1 MSDINEPEQLPKLAI
16 IFGGDG
22 YIGRNLIKSLISKSI
37 FDAFYVFDIK
47 KSKESQINY
56 DKANVFYI
64 NGDVRNKITIAINKL
79 DTSNSWIFN
88 FAAIHREPGH
98 KYQEYFDTNIPGA
111 KNINSFAEQ
120 KGIDNILF
128 TSSIA
133 PYGKSL
139 HERTEQSNLYPQTAY
154 GISKALAEKIHEKWL
169 EKSSIRKL
177 IIVRPSVIFG
187 PKDPGNVYRM
197 IKSLKKGTF
206 VLPDGGKVIKG
217 YGYIYGLIESMIFT
231 IGQNKRHIIYNYAEN
246 PLVPLNEMV
255 AITKEELGYKKPTL
269 SLSVNML
276 AVIAFFL
283 QKGLKLI
290 GKKSEI
296 HPVRVRKAGFPTNIK
311 PEYLINQ
318 GFNFKYNF
326 REALR
331 HWKSISPEDFN
342 S

>member
-1 MSDINEPEQLPKLAI
+1 MSELDKSPRVAV

-22 YIGRNLIKSLISKSI
+22 YIGRNLIATLLNIAM
-37 FDAFYVFDIK
+37 FDLYYVFDIK
-47 KSKESQINY
+47 RSQESESNY
-56 DKANVFYI
+56 SNNKVSYI
-64 NGDVRNKITIAINKL
+64 NGDVREEIDIEISSSNL
-79 DTSNSWIFN
+79 DNSWIFN

-98 KYQEYFDTNIPGA
+98 EYQEYFDTNIPGA
-111 KNINSFAEQ
+111 KNVTDFAR
-120 KGIDNILF
+120 KLGIKNILF

-139 HERTEQSNLYPQTAY
+139 HERTENSALYPETAY

-169 EKSSIRKL
+169 GKDENRRL

-197 IKSLKKGTF
+197 IKSLEKGTF

-217 YGYIYGLIESMIFT
+217 YGYIYGLVESMIFT
-231 IGQNKRHIIYNYAEN
+231 INENKPYVLYNYAEN

-255 AITKEELGYKKPTL
+255 AIVKDELGFHKPTL
-269 SLSVNML
+269 SLSVKTL
-276 AVIAFFL
+276 SIIAFFF
-283 QKGLKLI
+283 QKGLSVI
-290 GKKSEI
+290 GKKSDI
-296 HPVRVRKAGFPTNIK
+296 HPVRVRKAGFPTNVK
-311 PEYLINQ
+311 PQYLIDQ

-331 HWKSISPEDFN
+331 HWKTVSPKDFK